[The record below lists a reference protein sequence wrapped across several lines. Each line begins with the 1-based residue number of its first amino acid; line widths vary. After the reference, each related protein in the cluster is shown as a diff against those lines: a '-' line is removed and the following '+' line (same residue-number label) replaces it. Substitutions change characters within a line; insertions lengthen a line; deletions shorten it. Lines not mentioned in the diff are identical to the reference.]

1 MVRSSRPQSRAE
13 LVRSTGSEIV
23 AEYRLY
29 FLDSGNHV
37 GRSIK
42 LECVDDRQ
50 AIEQAALVEHVH
62 RKELWQQSRRVWT
75 FEAPDLLSR
84 AGAA

>member
-1 MVRSSRPQSRAE
+1 M
-13 LVRSTGSEIV
+13 

-29 FLDSGNHV
+29 FLDSGNRV
-37 GRSIK
+37 GRSVK
-42 LECVDDRQ
+42 LDCINDRQ
-50 AIEQAALVEHVH
+50 AIEQAALAPHMH

-75 FEAPDLLSR
+75 FEAPDIINH